1 MRKTIADLIKPR
13 PLRTEFATGTW
24 GKFRKAKRNTWV
36 ACFELTRYVN
46 ERIKQRQL
54 KTQTRIK

>member
-24 GKFRKAKRNTWV
+24 GNFRKAKRNTWV

-46 ERIKQRQL
+46 ERLRPHKLTIKSEV
-54 KTQTRIK
+54 K